1 MNAEQ
6 NTGGVRTAGMEALW
20 ALMLPQLS
28 RGGTVQLTVSGNS
41 MYPMLRS
48 RRDTVVLRKDENL
61 RKGDL
66 IFFRREDG
74 SFVLHRIIRVNS
86 DGSLIML
93 GDAQVDREWIEGSAA
108 VRGIVVKVL
117 HRGKVLTRSSFRWW
131 FFEKIWPCVV
141 PLRPAIM
148 TGWKIIARK

>member
-1 MNAEQ
+1 MARMVDTKEYLDVVCDLLREGRN
-6 NTGGVRTAGMEALW
+6 NVPVTVAGSSMTPFFHHGDTVYLN
-20 ALMLPQLS
+20 LPQKPLKK
-28 RGGTVQLTVSGNS
+28 G
-41 MYPMLRS
+41 
-48 RRDTVVLRKDENL
+48 DVVLYVRPT
-61 RKGDL
+61 GQY
-66 IFFRREDG
+66 
-74 SFVLHRIIRVNS
+74 VLHRIIRVNS

-141 PLRPAIM
+141 PLRPTIM

>member
-1 MNAEQ
+1 MARMVDTKEYLDVVSDLLREGRN
-6 NTGGVRTAGMEALW
+6 NVPVTVAGSSMTPFFHHGDTVYLN
-20 ALMLPQLS
+20 LPQKPLKK
-28 RGGTVQLTVSGNS
+28 G
-41 MYPMLRS
+41 
-48 RRDTVVLRKDENL
+48 DVVLYVRPT
-61 RKGDL
+61 GQY
-66 IFFRREDG
+66 
-74 SFVLHRIIRVNS
+74 VLHRIIRVNS

-131 FFEKIWPCVV
+131 FFEKVWPCVV
-141 PLRPAIM
+141 PLRPTIM

>member
-1 MNAEQ
+1 MARMVDTKEYLDVVCDLLREGRN
-6 NTGGVRTAGMEALW
+6 NVPVTVAGSSMTPFFHHGDTVYLN
-20 ALMLPQLS
+20 LPQKPLKK
-28 RGGTVQLTVSGNS
+28 G
-41 MYPMLRS
+41 
-48 RRDTVVLRKDENL
+48 DVVLYVRPT
-61 RKGDL
+61 GQY
-66 IFFRREDG
+66 
-74 SFVLHRIIRVNS
+74 VLHRIIRVNS

>member
-1 MNAEQ
+1 MARMVDTKEYLDVVCDLLREGRN
-6 NTGGVRTAGMEALW
+6 NVPVTVAGSSMTPFFHHGDTVYLN
-20 ALMLPQLS
+20 LPQKPLKK
-28 RGGTVQLTVSGNS
+28 G
-41 MYPMLRS
+41 
-48 RRDTVVLRKDENL
+48 DVVLYVRPT
-61 RKGDL
+61 GQY
-66 IFFRREDG
+66 
-74 SFVLHRIIRVNS
+74 VLHRIIRVNS
-86 DGSLIML
+86 DGSLLML

-141 PLRPAIM
+141 PLRPTIM

>member
-1 MNAEQ
+1 MARMVDTKEYLDVVCDLLREGRN
-6 NTGGVRTAGMEALW
+6 NVPVTVAGSSMTPFFHHGDTVYLN
-20 ALMLPQLS
+20 LPQKPLKK
-28 RGGTVQLTVSGNS
+28 G
-41 MYPMLRS
+41 
-48 RRDTVVLRKDENL
+48 DVVLYVRPT
-61 RKGDL
+61 GQY
-66 IFFRREDG
+66 
-74 SFVLHRIIRVNS
+74 VLHRIIRVNG

-141 PLRPAIM
+141 PLRPTIM